1 MIYLVPTP
9 PDRLYAVTN
18 GSRWIVVS
26 WSPPRRPNGEIRHYL
41 LYVQAQSLLQ
51 RKIDVDGTVHT
62 SNVTMLNPFSNYSIQ
77 VSAVTIRRHDGKVL
91 VGKNSST
98 SYFTTKEDGKC
109 GNLMLCLETFCH
121 FIRLFAVPSEPH
133 NLRYVVQPPSQVK
146 LSWAAPLT
154 PNGIIRHYRIQYWRQ
169 DGRGTVAV
177 VDPVERLSYS
187 LNLAASTVYN
197 VSVEA
202 YTVGYGPAA
211 STYVALH
218 AISKSGV

>member
-9 PDRLYAVTN
+9 PGRLNAVTY

-26 WSPPRRPNGEIRHYL
+26 WSPPRRPNGEIHHYL

-62 SNVTMLNPFSNYSIQ
+62 SNVTMLNPFSNYSFR

-91 VGKNSST
+91 VGKNST
-98 SYFTTKEDGKC
+98 SYFTTKEDGEC
-109 GNLMLCLETFCH
+109 GNLILCLETFCH
-121 FIRLFAVPSEPH
+121 FIHLIAVPSEPH
-133 NLRYVVQPPSQVK
+133 NLKSVLQPPSRVK

-154 PNGIIRHYRIQYWRQ
+154 PNGIIQHYRIQYWRQ
-169 DGRGTVAV
+169 DGTGNVTV
-177 VDPVERLSYS
+177 VDSVERLNFS
-187 LNLAASTVYN
+187 LNVTPSTVYY
-197 VSVEA
+197 VSVKA

-211 STYVALH
+211 SIRVASH

>member
-9 PDRLYAVTN
+9 PGRPYAVTY
-18 GSRWIVVS
+18 GSRWIAVL
-26 WSPPRRPNGEIRHYL
+26 WSPPRRPNGEIRYY

-51 RKIDVDGTVHT
+51 RKIDVDGTVHA

-121 FIRLFAVPSEPH
+121 FIHLIAVPSKPH
-133 NLRYVVQPPSQVK
+133 NLKSVLQPPSQVN

-169 DGRGTVAV
+169 DGRGTVTV
-177 VDPVERLSYS
+177 VDPVERLSFS
-187 LNLAASTVYN
+187 LNLAASTVYV
-197 VSVEA
+197 VSVQA

-211 STYVALH
+211 SILVASH

>member
-1 MIYLVPTP
+1 MIYLEPSP
-9 PDRLYAVTN
+9 PGRPYVVTN

-26 WSPPRRPNGEIRHYL
+26 WSPPRRPHGEIRYYE

-51 RKIDVDGTVHT
+51 RKFDVNGTVHT
-62 SNVTMLNPFSNYSIQ
+62 SNVTMLNPFSNYSMQ
-77 VSAVTIRRHDGKVL
+77 VSAVTIRRHDGRVL
-91 VGKNSST
+91 IGQNSSAG
-98 SYFTTKEDGKC
+98 YFTTKEDGKC

-121 FIRLFAVPSEPH
+121 FIHLIAVPSQPH
-133 NLRYVVQPPSQVK
+133 NLKFVFQSPSQVK

-187 LNLAASTVYN
+187 LNLAPSTVYN

-202 YTVGYGPAA
+202 YTVGYGPASSVRVA
-211 STYVALH
+211 SH